1 MNVLPQNPQKAK
13 VPRQKI
19 KCSDIRQAVIL
30 SQAAVGSTNRD
41 IAQSVGLSETYV
53 SRVLASDTS
62 QMHLALVIES
72 LNTTLNDAL
81 PRLLTKALG
90 NLEKCLDEPHVPFNS
105 RIKAVELVLQTTTRL
120 SELSLRAQARS

>member
-1 MNVLPQNPQKAK
+1 MEILPKKDQKAK

-30 SQAAVGSTNRD
+30 SQAAIGTTNRD
-41 IAQSVGLSETYV
+41 IAQSIGLSETYI
-53 SRVLASDTS
+53 SRVLALEDS
-62 QMHLALVIES
+62 QAHLALVIEN

-90 NLEKCLDEPHVPFNS
+90 NLEKCLDEPYVPFNS
-105 RIKAVELVLQTTTRL
+105 RIKAIDLVLMTTTRL
-120 SELSLRAQARS
+120 SELSLRAKARS